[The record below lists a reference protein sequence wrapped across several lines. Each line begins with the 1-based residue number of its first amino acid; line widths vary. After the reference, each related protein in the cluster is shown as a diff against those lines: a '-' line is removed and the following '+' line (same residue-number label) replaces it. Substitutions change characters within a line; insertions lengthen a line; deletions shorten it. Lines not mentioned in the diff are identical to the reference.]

1 MSYPAQLWENFLY
14 SNIQQHIC
22 QLRAKRIQALTK
34 WRIPEKC
41 QVNELNSFPDD
52 IFWVTVPVYWE
63 LAAGVHRKEDT
74 LLHTWPPLLCIF
86 PECLQITTYYG
97 QNTWINK
104 SFCQFSYLE
113 YSSSFPR
120 MSFLPWCVCLDRS
133 ERGWLLSQKT
143 ASGEKQMQWCYL
155 SWEPFTFVFLSC
167 HRWESESIQTVEVQY
182 IFSVN
187 MLVLTVPLRSV
198 MRETSRCSST
208 TWLSLYW
215 R

>member
-120 MSFLPWCVCLDRS
+120 MSFLPWCVCLDLSEAGCSHRKPHLEKNKCNGAIYLGSRS
-133 ERGWLLSQKT
+133 HLSFSRVTDGNLSQF
-143 ASGEKQMQWCYL
+143 KQ
-155 SWEPFTFVFLSC
+155 
-167 HRWESESIQTVEVQY
+167 
-182 IFSVN
+182 
-187 MLVLTVPLRSV
+187 
-198 MRETSRCSST
+198 
-208 TWLSLYW
+208 
-215 R
+215 